1 MTGLMPTLD
10 GRTVFVAGA
19 SGLAGSSVVRRL
31 LTASPTVRVR
41 AGRRGD
47 GGAVIHDPRVE
58 YVRGDLRNDGDCR
71 RLVKGCDWAVLT
83 AANTGG
89 AAQAVGEPWQ
99 QVTDNIVMDAQL
111 LQALHAEGVR
121 RAVYVSSA
129 TVYPNGEAAIAED
142 DLDWNQDP
150 AAAQF
155 GIGWVKRA
163 AEKLCR
169 FWHDATGIDIVIAR
183 AANIYGPFAKFD
195 PQRANFIPAL
205 IRKAVARMDPFEAWG
220 SPEVTRDVIYADD
233 FADGVVALLGATGI
247 AFEVFNLGSGRG
259 VTVGEVVETVLRH
272 AGHVPSAVT
281 WREGAPTTARGK
293 VLDCA
298 RIEKATGWR
307 ASVDLDEGIRR
318 TVAWWQAE
326 GNRWNR

>member
-1 MTGLMPTLD
+1 MTGLMAELD

-19 SGLAGSSVVRRL
+19 SGLAGSSVVRTL
-31 LTASPTVRVR
+31 LAANPTVRIR

-47 GGAVIHDPRVE
+47 GGCIVDDRRIEH
-58 YVRGDLRNDGDCR
+58 VRGDLRDAGDCR
-71 RLVKGCDWAVLT
+71 RLVKGCDWAVLA

-89 AAQAVGEPWQ
+89 AAQAISEPWQ
-99 QVTDNIVMDAQL
+99 QVTDNMVMDAQL
-111 LQALHAEGVR
+111 LQALHAEGVQ

-129 TVYPNGEAAIAED
+129 TVYPDGEAAIAED
-142 DLDWNQDP
+142 DLDWNRDP
-150 AAAQF
+150 APAQF

-205 IRKAVARMDPFEAWG
+205 IRKATVGLDPFEVWG
-220 SPEVTRDVIYADD
+220 APEVTRDVIYADD
-233 FADGVVALLGATGI
+233 FAAGVVALLGATGI
-247 AFEVFNLGSGRG
+247 AFDVFNLGSGRG
-259 VTVGEVVETVLRH
+259 VTVADVVETVLRH
-272 AGHVPSAVT
+272 AGHTPSAIT
-281 WREGAPTTARGK
+281 WRAGAPTTARCK

-307 ASVDLDEGIRR
+307 AAVDLDEGIRR
-318 TVAWWQAE
+318 TVAWWQE
-326 GNRWNR
+326 QGNRWIR

>member
-31 LTASPTVRVR
+31 LAASPTVRVR

-47 GGAVIHDPRVE
+47 GGAIIDDPRVE
-58 YVRGDLRNDGDCR
+58 YVQGDLRDDADCR

-89 AAQAVGEPWQ
+89 AAEAVGEPWR
-99 QVTDNIVMDAQL
+99 QVTDNIVMDAQV
-111 LQALHAEGVR
+111 LQALQSEGVR
-121 RAVYVSSA
+121 RAIYVSSA
-129 TVYPNGEAAIAED
+129 TVYQEGDAAIAEH
-142 DLDWNQDP
+142 DLDWNRDP
-150 AAAQF
+150 APAQF

-169 FWHDATGIDIVIAR
+169 FWHEAAGIDIVIAR

-195 PQRANFIPAL
+195 AQRANFIPAL

-220 SPEVTRDVIYADD
+220 SPEVTRDVLYADD

-247 AFEVFNLGSGRG
+247 TFDVFNLGSGRG

-272 AGHVPSAVT
+272 AGHAPSAIT
-281 WREGAPTTARGK
+281 WRGGAPTTARCK

-298 RIEKATGWR
+298 RIEEGDRWR
-307 ASVDLDEGIRR
+307 ATVDVDEHFAAHGV
-318 TVAWWQAE
+318 VAEQ
-326 GNRWNR
+326 GSRWTR

>member
-1 MTGLMPTLD
+1 MTGMMETLD

-19 SGLAGSSVVRRL
+19 SGLAGSSVVRAL
-31 LTASPTVRVR
+31 LAANPTVRVR

-47 GGAVIHDPRVE
+47 GGAVINDPRVE

-89 AAQAVGEPWQ
+89 AAQAVSEPWQ
-99 QVTDNIVMDAQL
+99 QVTDNIVMDAQV

-129 TVYPNGEAAIAED
+129 TVYPDGEAAIAED
-142 DLDWNQDP
+142 ALDWNRDP
-150 AAAQF
+150 APAQF
-155 GIGWVKRA
+155 GIGWAKRA

-169 FWHDATGIDIVIAR
+169 FWHDATGMEIVIAR

-205 IRKAVARMDPFEAWG
+205 IRKAAAGMDPFEVWG
-220 SPEVTRDVIYADD
+220 APEVTRDVLYADD
-233 FADGVVALLGATGI
+233 FAAGVVALLGATGI
-247 AFEVFNLGSGRG
+247 AFDVFNLGSGRG
-259 VTVGEVVETVLRH
+259 ATVGDVVDRVLRH
-272 AGHVPSAVT
+272 AGHAPSSIT
-281 WREGAPTTARGK
+281 WRGGAPTTARCK

-307 ASVDLDEGIRR
+307 VAVDLDEGIRR
-318 TVAWWQAE
+318 TVAWWQQE
-326 GNRWNR
+326 GMRWNR

>member
-1 MTGLMPTLD
+1 MTGMMETLD

-19 SGLAGSSVVRRL
+19 SGLAGSSVVRAL
-31 LTASPTVRVR
+31 LAANPTVKVR

-47 GGAVIHDPRVE
+47 GGCVIDDPRVE
-58 YVRGDLRNDGDCR
+58 PVRGDLRDAGDCH

-89 AAQAVGEPWQ
+89 AAQAVSEPWQ

-129 TVYPNGEAAIAED
+129 TVYPDGDTAIAED

-169 FWHDATGIDIVIAR
+169 FWHDATGMDVVIAR

-195 PQRANFIPAL
+195 PLRANFIPAL
-205 IRKAVARMDPFEAWG
+205 IRKAVAGMDPFEAWG
-220 SPEVTRDVIYADD
+220 APEVTRDVIYADD
-233 FADGVVALLGATGI
+233 FAAGVVALLGATGI
-247 AFEVFNLGSGRG
+247 AFDVFNLGSGRG
-259 VTVGEVVETVLRH
+259 VTVGEVIAMVLRH
-272 AGHVPSAVT
+272 ARHAPSAIT
-281 WREGAPTTARGK
+281 WRGGAPTTARCK

-298 RIEKATGWR
+298 KIEEATGWR
-307 ASVDLDEGIRR
+307 AAVDLDEGIRR
-318 TVAWWQAE
+318 TVAWWQQE
-326 GNRWNR
+326 GKRWNR